1 MAGVISSQ
9 TQPVIETHGLR
20 RTFKSGKRVVEA
32 VAGVDLAVTPGEIF
46 GFLGPNGAGKTT
58 TLRMLATLLP
68 PTEGT
73 ARVTGLDLRTQPDK
87 VRERIGYVGQAGG
100 ADREITG
107 RRELA
112 FQGRLYGMSA
122 AEASKRA
129 TELIDKLEL
138 ESCADRKV
146 ATYSGGQKRRLDIG
160 LGLVHEPQLLFLD
173 EPTTGLDPQSR
184 ARVWDEVQL
193 LHERGITVFLTTHYL
208 DEADALCNR
217 IAIIDYGKIVAEGT
231 PEELK
236 RAVAGDVVTLS
247 VAGDRQQ
254 AALDV
259 LRIQDFVREA
269 SSEDGVVRLYVDR
282 GEVAMPAILRL
293 LDSSGMQLRTME
305 LHRPSLD
312 DVFLRKTGRSLRE
325 TAV

>member
-1 MAGVISSQ
+1 
-9 TQPVIETHGLR
+9 
-20 RTFKSGKRVVEA
+20 
-32 VAGVDLAVTPGEIF
+32 VAGVDLAVNAGEIF

-58 TLRMLATLLP
+58 TLRMLATLMP
-68 PTEGT
+68 PTGGT
-73 ARVTGLDLRTQPDK
+73 ARVAGLDLRTQSDQ

-107 RRELA
+107 RRELV
-112 FQGRLYGMSA
+112 FQGRLYGISSS
-122 AEASKRA
+122 EASKRA
-129 TELIDKLEL
+129 AELIEKLEL

-146 ATYSGGQKRRLDIG
+146 GTYSGGQKRRLDIG

-184 ARVWDEVQL
+184 ARVWEEVQR
-193 LHERGITVFLTTHYL
+193 LHQRGITVFLTTHYL
-208 DEADALCNR
+208 DEADALCDR

-247 VAGDRQQ
+247 VEGEKQQ
-254 AALDV
+254 AALE
-259 LRIQDFVREA
+259 LLNTQDFVREA
-269 SSEDGVVRLYVDR
+269 SSEDGMVRLYVDR
-282 GEVAMPAILRL
+282 GELAMPAIIRL
-293 LDSSGMQLRTME
+293 LDSSAMKLRTME

-325 TAV
+325 TAA